1 MSYNRHE
8 VLFHRHSSNS
18 ILTAA
23 LWPYAIS
30 SVFNPGVTRMTVG
43 TTILEKRTESYV
55 KAKESQHPA

>member
-8 VLFHRHSSNS
+8 VLFHLHLSNS

-30 SVFNPGVTRMTVG
+30 SVCNLGVTRMTVG
-43 TTILEKRTESYV
+43 TTILEKRTESHV
-55 KAKESQHPA
+55 KAKKTPHPT